1 MDKLH
6 DFSILPVALF
16 LLWCRDPTS
25 SHQLIQTVSCMRINK
40 RKRDQRRSSDTER
53 ETQTQTSL
61 EQQPSKGYGRGR
73 SSPILTSSLYVSPT
87 SAVSSVSS
95 SVTSTLPT
103 ITTTSIQSSSS
114 TLISSSVTTSSISLP
129 TLATLSSL
137 TSSSVTKS
145 NKKRDHYSANNGSK
159 RFKSSGHKDSFSHSR
174 CEFSKSSK
182 VRVKREHV
190 SEKRRH
196 YRHHFETRRMSSKCT
211 QTSNEKNE
219 RHRIRRQ
226 SVTSN
231 TLDTINIDKTV
242 STKKDSPLN
251 PHVINASCLH
261 SKSTDASSLNLPN
274 DPDST
279 ASSLIG
285 SKKRIDVM
293 EETKCEN
300 LASIPGASTQ
310 IESER
315 VLVKQLEEAV
325 NQPVESED
333 EDDHQDQ
340 VESVRSV
347 LSRYGRGLSTRRL
360 SRSEVWNFTL
370 GDDEINTTQV
380 TLLLG

>member
-1 MDKLH
+1 
-6 DFSILPVALF
+6 
-16 LLWCRDPTS
+16 
-25 SHQLIQTVSCMRINK
+25 MRINK
-40 RKRDQRRSSDTER
+40 LKRDQRRSSDTER

-61 EQQPSKGYGRGR
+61 EQQPSKGYGRMR

-87 SAVSSVSS
+87 SAVSSVLS

-114 TLISSSVTTSSISLP
+114 TLMSSSVTTSSISSL
-129 TLATLSSL
+129 TLSSL
-137 TSSSVTKS
+137 TSSSVNKS
-145 NKKRDHYSANNGSK
+145 NKKRDHYSANIGSK
-159 RFKSSGHKDSFSHSR
+159 RFKSSGHKDSLDHSR
-174 CEFSKSSK
+174 CEFSKRSK

-190 SEKRRH
+190 SEKRHH

-211 QTSNEKNE
+211 QTSNEKSE

-231 TLDTINIDKTV
+231 TLDTTNIDKTV
-242 STKKDSPLN
+242 STKKDCPLN

-300 LASIPGASTQ
+300 LANVPGASTQ

-315 VLVKQLEEAV
+315 VPDKQLEEAV

-370 GDDEINTTQV
+370 GDDEINTSQV

>member
-1 MDKLH
+1 MHNLH
-6 DFSILPVALF
+6 DFLILPVALF

-25 SHQLIQTVSCMRINK
+25 SHQVIQTVSCMRINK
-40 RKRDQRRSSDTER
+40 LKRDQRKSSDTER

-61 EQQPSKGYGRGR
+61 EQQPSKGYGRMR

-114 TLISSSVTTSSISLP
+114 TLMSSSVTTSSISSL
-129 TLATLSSL
+129 TLSSL
-137 TSSSVTKS
+137 TSSSVNKS
-145 NKKRDHYSANNGSK
+145 NKERDYSANIGSK
-159 RFKSSGHKDSFSHSR
+159 RFKSSGHKDSLDHSR
-174 CEFSKSSK
+174 CEFSKRSK

-211 QTSNEKNE
+211 QTSNEKSE

-231 TLDTINIDKTV
+231 TLDTTNIDKTV
-242 STKKDSPLN
+242 STKKDCPLN

-274 DPDST
+274 DPDGT

-300 LASIPGASTQ
+300 LASVPGASTQ

-315 VLVKQLEEAV
+315 VPDKQLEEAV

-333 EDDHQDQ
+333 DDHQDQ

-370 GDDEINTTQV
+370 GDDEINTSQV